1 MRFVPELT
9 SNGEDQPEHI
19 YGAQEEGIR
28 DRDCPENMPIG
39 VLRRTARRPENRLIH
54 GRVFRFVV
62 KSDAKIHC
70 MRIRSPQSGKQKL
83 RTNLYF
89 CQESSCLEA
98 F

>member
-70 MRIRSPQSGKQKL
+70 MRIRSPSLGSRSYEPTFIFVKRVL
-83 RTNLYF
+83 
-89 CQESSCLEA
+89 A
-98 F
+98 